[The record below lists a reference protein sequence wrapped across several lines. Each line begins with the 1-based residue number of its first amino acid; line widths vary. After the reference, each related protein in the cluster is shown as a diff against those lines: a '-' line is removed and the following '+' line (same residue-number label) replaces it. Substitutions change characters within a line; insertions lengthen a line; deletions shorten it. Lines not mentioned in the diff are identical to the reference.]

1 MSDISTMGNII
12 QTYGK
17 DGLRFLLLF
26 KSIKVQ
32 VKNKLLKQEVS
43 ILENDEELNQI
54 CAFAAKKLLVQ
65 CTEKPSEELIIT
77 LVSKLANLK

>member
-43 ILENDEELNQI
+43 ISENDEELNQI
-54 CAFAAKKLLVQ
+54 CAFAAKKLLGQ
-65 CTEKPSEELIIT
+65 GNEKPSVELIIT